1 MPHNSEKNMYNDW
14 IKKQRIA
21 ESLFKKYYIDFP
33 IQFKKHFLDQIN
45 YGIDDETMRQ
55 IIIISD

>member
-33 IQFKKHFLDQIN
+33 IKFKSNFMDQIKS
-45 YGIDDETMRQ
+45 GVDDETMQQ